1 MSLHAQWDNCSS
13 NAQISDLTPLPP
25 PAPFSHRDI
34 PVEFPYDAYP
44 CQLDYMDKVIE
55 ALQTREHA
63 LLESPTGT
71 GKTLCL
77 LCATLAWRE
86 WKKSQAGVETRI
98 RERQQGDSFVKDFSA
113 GLAQAQAEKAAAA
126 AGEQGGSNQ
135 SIPTV
140 VYSSRTHSQLAQVM
154 RELKSTN
161 YQPRT
166 AVLGSRQQSCQHPVV
181 SAMESTAAVN
191 SACQSLVSR
200 RSCKWHYGVERFMK
214 THRDINTQVMDIED
228 IIKFGSS
235 KTLCPYYLSRE
246 MAKNADIVFMPYNYL
261 IDTRY
266 RGGVDLQGHPAI
278 LIFDEAHNVE
288 GVCSQVASFDLSAS
302 VLAGSIEE
310 IGTAVELAVA
320 KSESDLGA
328 SFSSNPKNS
337 GEVVGNSFLKLAR
350 DLHKLQLV
358 LQALEKE
365 IAAIPVTVDKPFT
378 APGSYLFDLFS
389 KINLKKDTFLAL
401 EMMLSQALTVLS
413 ADAVENGRKVGA
425 RVSTYR
431 LSALAESL
439 KLAFAVDTNEKQLGY
454 RVHLHMEK
462 SRGDR
467 LLPTLSFWC
476 FDPGQAFSQLIE
488 TMNIH
493 SILLT
498 SGTLTPLN
506 SFAQELG
513 LPFHV
518 RLENPHVINEKQ
530 VWIGVVPCGPG
541 GVRLNSSYQTR
552 EDKRYKED
560 LGNAIVNFARIIPD
574 GILVFFPSYAVMKSC
589 TDSWK
594 QPRVVA
600 SAGPCVWDSI
610 SAHKPI
616 VMEPRETS
624 QFPQAAK
631 DFQSKVNGPMRG
643 AVLFAV
649 CRGKAS
655 EGIDFSD
662 NAGRAVIIT
671 GIPYA
676 TKTDAKVKIK
686 QDVLNSLLRMGHK
699 RPLPQ
704 IGYTTTTST
713 TTGGGGGGT
722 ADASRL
728 SGDEWYVQQALR
740 AVNQAMGR
748 VIRHKNDY
756 GAIILCDE
764 RLGADGIKRHMSKW
778 LRGQVVKNNTFGE
791 AISSLATFFK
801 RNCSTFDNLGGG
813 RGGGGQVAV
822 LGGPSLSSGGGR
834 SINNP
839 FQQAT
844 SGRPTTAREGG
855 GTNTTQPRSLLQSVP
870 LAIDMIG
877 ITDDLLGIGTQNIT
891 SSRDGGGDNR
901 AASSSHNHNH
911 HEDDDL
917 LGMLGDGGRGNNTT
931 TTTNYIAR
939 RPSQTTSQ
947 KPWERQ
953 IYNNPLLTR
962 PKMTGVGVGNGSS
975 AFSRNNSGGPK
986 VAPTIA
992 ATIGPVHLVKRHQ
1005 DKKDK
1010 QPFVDNGKLAS
1021 SSLSLVTSSSAPA
1034 SPEEVKKQRQAE
1046 KQEKSLQLLK
1056 MLKEGL
1062 PSADHQVVLASLK
1075 KFRNDND
1082 RASLLNAVQPLFKKP
1097 GRETLWE
1104 KFQSIFSKEADTT
1117 TAVGGIKCQQTKPG
1131 CCVCKKGMIDAPC
1144 QAPCGHVACYSC
1156 WMKVYKC
1163 PTCNQVVTKKN
1174 LIKNIFT

>member
-1 MSLHAQWDNCSS
+1 
-13 NAQISDLTPLPP
+13 
-25 PAPFSHRDI
+25 
-34 PVEFPYDAYP
+34 
-44 CQLDYMDKVIE
+44 MDKVIE
-55 ALQTREHA
+55 ALQTSEYA

-86 WKKSQAGVETRI
+86 WKKSQAAVETRI
-98 RERQQGDSFVKDFSA
+98 RERQRGDSFAKDFSA

-126 AGEQGGSNQ
+126 ASEEQGSTNQ
-135 SIPTV
+135 SIPTI

-154 RELKSTN
+154 KELKSTN

-166 AVLGSRQQSCQHPVV
+166 AVLGSRQQTCQHPVV
-181 SAMESTAAVN
+181 SAMESAAAVN
-191 SACQSLVSR
+191 SACQSLTSK

-228 IIKFGSS
+228 IIKFGNS

-310 IGTAVELAVA
+310 IGTAIELAVA

-328 SFSSNPKNS
+328 SHSINPKYGG
-337 GEVVGNSFLKLAR
+337 GEEVGNSFLKLAR

-476 FDPGQAFSQLIE
+476 FDPGQAFSQIIE

-498 SGTLTPLN
+498 SGTLSPLN

-518 RLENPHVINEKQ
+518 RLENPHVIDEKQ
-530 VWIGVVPCGPG
+530 VWIGVVPYGPS

-631 DFQSKVNGPMRG
+631 DFQSKVNGPMKG

-699 RPLPQ
+699 RPPPQ
-704 IGYTTTTST
+704 IGYISSSSA
-713 TTGGGGGGT
+713 GGGGGGGGSH
-722 ADASRL
+722 AESSRL

-778 LRGQVVKNNTFGE
+778 LRGQVVKNNTYGE
-791 AISSLATFFK
+791 AVSSLATFFK
-801 RNCSTFDNLGGG
+801 RNCSTFDNVGG
-813 RGGGGQVAV
+813 RGGGQIAV
-822 LGGPSLSSGGGR
+822 PGGPSLSSGEGR
-834 SINNP
+834 SMNNP
-839 FQQAT
+839 FQQVAA
-844 SGRPTTAREGG
+844 GRANTTRGGGGSNTTTA
-855 GTNTTQPRSLLQSVP
+855 QARSLLQSVP
-870 LAIDMIG
+870 LAIDMVG
-877 ITDDLLGIGTQNIT
+877 ITDDLLGIGTQSTIGG
-891 SSRDGGGDNR
+891 RGGGGGNNYSR
-901 AASSSHNHNH
+901 NNSAASSSHRLHNHNC
-911 HEDDDL
+911 EDDNL
-917 LGMLGDGGRGNNTT
+917 LEMLGDGGRGNNAITANNNNIST
-931 TTTNYIAR
+931 AGQ
-939 RPSQTTSQ
+939 PSQITSL

-953 IYNNPLLTR
+953 MYNNNPLLTR
-962 PKMTGVGVGNGSS
+962 PKMTGVGNGSS
-975 AFSRNNSGGPK
+975 AFSRNTIGGPQ
-986 VAPTIA
+986 VAPTTA

-1005 DKKDK
+1005 DKKGK
-1010 QPFVDNGKLAS
+1010 QPLVDNGKLAS
-1021 SSLSLVTSSSAPA
+1021 ASAPV
-1034 SPEEVKKQRQAE
+1034 SSEEVKRQRQAE

-1062 PSADHQVVLASLK
+1062 PSADHQAVLASLK
-1075 KFRNDND
+1075 KFRNEND
-1082 RASLLNAVQPLFKKP
+1082 RASLLNTVQPLFKKP
-1097 GRETLWE
+1097 GREALWE

-1117 TAVGGIKCQQTKPG
+1117 TAAAGGGGIKGQQTRPG
-1131 CCVCKKGMIDAPC
+1131 CCVCKNGIVDAPC
-1144 QAPCGHVACYSC
+1144 EAACGHVACYSC
-1156 WMKVYKC
+1156 WLKVYKC
-1163 PTCNQVVTKKN
+1163 PTCNHVVTKKN
-1174 LIKNIFT
+1174 LIKKIFT